1 MSDDRNPQA
10 RQMADESMVR
20 NLAAQAEAIW
30 PQERQYFEG
39 YALPDGARILDLGCG
54 TGEISARLAA
64 QFPGASV
71 LGVDVLEVH
80 IEYATARYA
89 ELAPR
94 LAFRTGDGF
103 ALDLPDASFDL
114 VVCRHMLQS
123 VPEPERIVAELQRVL
138 KPGGRLH
145 LLAEDYSMMHFHPV
159 HHDTDAF
166 FQQGIV
172 VFGEKTGVDL
182 RSGRKMYTVARELG
196 FSGVTVRYVVVD
208 TVRVDRDLFAQIW
221 EAWRDGYA
229 EVIAEHSGLAPDL
242 VLDIWND
249 MIACIRNPDGYGV
262 WLIPIITGVKRPAA
276 QATGPAPPTR

>member
-1 MSDDRNPQA
+1 MTDRNPQA

-30 PQERQYFEG
+30 PQERPYFDG
-39 YALPDGARILDLGCG
+39 YALPERARILDLGCG
-54 TGEISARLAA
+54 TGEISARLADA
-64 QFPGASV
+64 FPAASV
-71 LGVDVLEVH
+71 LGVDILDMH
-80 IEYATARYA
+80 IEYAAARYGQ
-89 ELAPR
+89 LAPR
-94 LAFRTGDGF
+94 LDFRTGDGY
-103 ALDLPDASFDL
+103 ALDLPDGHFDL
-114 VVCRHMLQS
+114 VVCRHLLQS

-159 HHDTDAF
+159 RHDTDAF

-182 RSGRKMYTVARELG
+182 RSGRKMFSACRELG
-196 FSGVTVRYVVVD
+196 FEDVTVHYVVVD
-208 TVRVDRDLFAQIW
+208 TVRVERDLFARIW

-229 EVIAEHSGLAPDL
+229 GVIAEHSGLAPEL

-262 WLIPIITGVKRPAA
+262 WLIPIITGVKRGPV
-276 QATGPAPPTR
+276 TGPTPPTR